1 MNAHV
6 RTLRRL
12 LFRSGAEQAQA
23 LDWDALFEDALPRV
37 FNFFRYR
44 LADRDTAHDLTAS
57 TFERAWRQRQ
67 HYDPQRAEPETWLL
81 GIARNVWREYVRR
94 QEREARRLAPLE
106 AASLHP
112 NPPHLVER
120 LVAAEEQARLRAL
133 LAQLS
138 HREQEIIALK
148 YGAGL
153 TNRQIAAMTGLSE
166 SNVGTIL
173 HRTVRKLRR
182 QWEEDHG

>member
-1 MNAHV
+1 MDAHG

-12 LFRSGAEQAQA
+12 LLLAGSEQAQA
-23 LDWDALFEDALPRV
+23 LDWDALFQEALPRV

-44 LADRDTAHDLTAS
+44 LADRDTAHDLTAT
-57 TFERAWRQRQ
+57 TFERAWRQRR
-67 HYDPQRAEPETWLL
+67 HYDPHRSEPGTWLL
-81 GIARNVWREYVRR
+81 GIARNVWREYVRQHGR
-94 QEREARRLAPLE
+94 EVERLTPLE
-106 AASLHP
+106 AASFHP
-112 NPPHLVER
+112 SPSQLVER
-120 LVAAEEQARLRAL
+120 LVVAEEQARLRAL
-133 LAQLS
+133 LAQLPE
-138 HREQEIIALK
+138 REQELIALK

-182 QWEEDHG
+182 QWEETNG

>member
-1 MNAHV
+1 MDAHA

-12 LFRSGAEQAQA
+12 LLRSGSEQARA
-23 LDWDALFEDALPRV
+23 LDWDALFQDELPRV

-44 LADRDTAHDLTAS
+44 LADRDTAHDLTAT
-57 TFERAWRQRQ
+57 TFERAWRQR
-67 HYDPQRAEPETWLL
+67 HHFDPQRAQPGTWLL
-81 GIARNVWREYVRR
+81 GIARNVWREYVRGR
-94 QEREARRLAPLE
+94 ERDARRLAPLE
-106 AASLHP
+106 TASIQAS
-112 NPPHLVER
+112 PPHLIER

-133 LAQLS
+133 LAQLPD
-138 HREQEIIALK
+138 REQELIALK

-153 TNRQIAAMTGLSE
+153 TNRQIAALTGLSE

-182 QWEEDHG
+182 QWEETNG

>member
-1 MNAHV
+1 MDAHA

-12 LFRSGAEQAQA
+12 LLRSGAEQARA
-23 LDWDALFEDALPRV
+23 LDWDALFQDELPHV

-44 LADRDTAHDLTAS
+44 LADRDTAHDLTAT
-57 TFERAWRQRQ
+57 TFERAWRQRR
-67 HYDPQRAEPETWLL
+67 HFDPQRAQPGTWLL
-81 GIARNVWREYVRR
+81 GIARNVWREYVR
-94 QEREARRLAPLE
+94 QHGREVERLAPLE
-106 AASLHP
+106 AASIRA
-112 NPPHLVER
+112 NSPHLTER

-133 LAQLS
+133 LAQLPE
-138 HREQEIIALK
+138 REQELIALK

-182 QWEEDHG
+182 QWEETNG